1 MATLGSTSSKT
12 RGIKLGSPW
21 QVLVAL
27 LLVSTLLM
35 TFWARESSVGSGP
48 LLTVRKAYTVVTSPL
63 SRLGAVLG
71 TPFRAIGNAVGNSAM
86 SGDDIQ
92 ALKDENEEL
101 RSTVMQL
108 EEYRQEEQRLA
119 ALLEIR
125 DAYNL
130 ESVGARVIGRTSDSY
145 NRTVTLDKGSDDG
158 IGAGMPVMSPQ
169 GLIGQVESVTSSQ
182 ATVRLLFD
190 TKGTV
195 SVMIQS
201 SRVEGVLHGSH
212 DGLLYLDYIPISQ
225 QVLEGDVIMTSGSG
239 GTYPKGIMIGQVV
252 SVTDKT
258 NDVYHTIVVTPL
270 AGDTLFEEVLIVTG
284 KQAEVTYEPEVSPE
298 ASPEATSSPSPEDE
312 DAVGRN
318 EGVTE
323 YHEG

>member
-1 MATLGSTSSKT
+1 MATLGSTRRKT
-12 RGIKLGSPW
+12 RSIKLGSPW

-27 LLVSTLLM
+27 LLVSILLM
-35 TFWARESSVGSGP
+35 TFWARESSAGSGP

-119 ALLEIR
+119 ALLDIR
-125 DAYNL
+125 DAYDL

-145 NRTVTLDKGSDDG
+145 NRTITLDKGSDDG
-158 IGAGMPVMSPQ
+158 IAAGMPVMSPQ
-169 GLIGQVESVTSSQ
+169 GLIGQGESVTSSQ

-201 SRVEGVLHGSH
+201 SRSEGVLHGSY
-212 DGLLYLDYIPISQ
+212 DGLLYLDYIPITQ
-225 QVLEGDVIMTSGSG
+225 QVLEGDVVLTSGSG

-284 KQAEVTYEPEVSPE
+284 RQTEVTYEPKVSPE
-298 ASPEATSSPSPEDE
+298 ASISPSPEDE
-312 DAVGRN
+312 DAVGRDQ
-318 EGVTE
+318 EME